1 MAFPNEQLFLD
12 RFIAYNQDRYKDEPT
27 FVNALTA
34 LTLGQVTFSNFRKA
48 DNAGIITY
56 LVDVDSPSLFTG
68 VDQKYQ
74 PADYTA
80 NGPANLIEPTPLALA
95 DLQAKTVQGIY
106 LLSGGGDSVSGAVLV
121 SKGSKDAA
129 TVLQIIKNSCK
140 YVLADEEISI
150 DQPVTLVT
158 IDSHTVV
165 GTLTIVES
173 NGGVITD
180 AIHDGT
186 YLHDGTLTYQ

>member
-1 MAFPNEQLFLD
+1 MASPNEQLFLD
-12 RFIAYNQDRYKDEPT
+12 RFIAYNQDRYKDEQT
-27 FVNALTA
+27 FVNALAA
-34 LTLGQVTFSNFRKA
+34 LTIGQVTFTNFRKT
-48 DNAGIITY
+48 DTAGVITY

-74 PADYTA
+74 PADYVA
-80 NGPANLIEPTPLALA
+80 NGPANLIDPTPLTLA
-95 DLQAKTVQGIY
+95 ELESKTVQGIY
-106 LLSGGGDSVSGAVLV
+106 LLSGEGDSVSGAVLV
-121 SKGSKDAA
+121 QQGSKDAA
-129 TVLQIIKNSCK
+129 TVLQIIKTSCLFE
-140 YVLADEEISI
+140 LADAEITI
-150 DQPVTLVT
+150 DQLVTSAT

-165 GTLTIVES
+165 GTLTVVES

>member
-106 LLSGGGDSVSGAVLV
+106 LLSGEGDSVSGAVLV

>member
-1 MAFPNEQLFLD
+1 MASPNEQLFLD

-48 DNAGIITY
+48 DNAGVITY
-56 LVDVDSPSLFTG
+56 LVDVDSPALFTG

-106 LLSGGGDSVSGAVLV
+106 LLSGEGDSVSGAVLV
-121 SKGSKDAA
+121 SKGSKNAE
-129 TVLQIIKNSCK
+129 TVLQIIKTSCK
-140 YVLADEEISI
+140 YVLVDEEITI
-150 DQPVTLVT
+150 DQQVTLAT

>member
-27 FVNALTA
+27 FVNALSA

-74 PADYTA
+74 PADYIA
-80 NGPANLIEPTPLALA
+80 NGPANLIEPTPLSLA
-95 DLQAKTVQGIY
+95 DLQSKTVQGVY
-106 LLSGGGDSVSGAVLV
+106 LLVGEGDSVSGAVLV
-121 SKGSKDAA
+121 RNGSLTAEV
-129 TVLQIIKNSCK
+129 VLQIIKDSCK
-140 YVLADEEISI
+140 YVLSDEEITI
-150 DQPVTLVT
+150 DQQVTTAT

-165 GTLTIVES
+165 GSLTIVEANS
-173 NGGVITD
+173 T
-180 AIHDGT
+180 ARPKYDGT
-186 YLHDGTLTYQ
+186 YKYDGTIKY

>member
-1 MAFPNEQLFLD
+1 MASPNEQLFLD

-106 LLSGGGDSVSGAVLV
+106 LLSGEGDSVSGAVLV
-121 SKGSKDAA
+121 SNGSKNTE

-140 YVLADEEISI
+140 YVLVDEEITI
-150 DQPVTLVT
+150 DQQVTLAT

-173 NGGVITD
+173 NGGIITD